1 MKQAI
6 AGIAPPEEDEV
17 TIMTVWPSVAYRG
30 LGRRLG
36 SLYSIKFPDIYIF
49 RLGNLLALMLVPLSL
64 ALYFSRVLPFMGH
77 RYTLTNRRVV
87 VKTGLTGVDKEGAT
101 SIPLDSF
108 DNIRVVR
115 QPGDE
120 WYDSGNLNFYQQET
134 LVGQLIGVSRPDAFR
149 STCMKAHSGFVGV
162 QAALQ

>member
-6 AGIAPPEEDEV
+6 AGVAPPEQDEV
-17 TIMTVWPSVAYRG
+17 TIMTVWPSVAYRS

-36 SLYSIKFPDIYIF
+36 TLYSIKFPNIYIF
-49 RLGNLLALMLVPLSL
+49 RVGNLLALMMIPVSL
-64 ALYFSRVLPFMGH
+64 FLYFSRILPFLGQ

-87 VKTGLTGVDKEGAT
+87 VKTGLTGAEKKGAV

-108 DNIRVVR
+108 DDIRIVR
-115 QPGDE
+115 RPGDE
-120 WYDSGNLNFYQQET
+120 WYDSGNLVFFRQDT
-134 LVGQLIGVSRPDAFR
+134 MVGQLLGVSRPEAFR
-149 STCMKAHSGFVGV
+149 STCMKAHSGFVGI